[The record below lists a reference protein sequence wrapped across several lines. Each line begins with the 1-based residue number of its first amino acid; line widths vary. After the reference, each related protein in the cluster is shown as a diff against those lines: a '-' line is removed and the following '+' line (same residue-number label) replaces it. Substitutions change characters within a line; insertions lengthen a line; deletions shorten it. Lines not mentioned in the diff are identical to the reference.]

1 MGYESKLYVVDKK
14 GRCEYYDSKEK
25 EYAEVIAMFDICKF
39 NGFDGIFKKET
50 DCYIYA
56 DDGNTEI
63 LYDMYE
69 KPLKEESVEN
79 VIEYLEKYKKEG
91 EYYRRVDPLLA
102 LLKGF
107 NVSNWNNLV
116 VLHFGY

>member
-14 GRCEYYDSKEK
+14 GKSEYYDYKNK

-39 NGFDGIFKKET
+39 NEFDGIFKKET

-69 KPLKEESVEN
+69 KPLREESVEN
-79 VIEYLEKYKKEG
+79 VIEYLEK
-91 EYYRRVDPLLA
+91 
-102 LLKGF
+102 
-107 NVSNWNNLV
+107 
-116 VLHFGY
+116 